1 MNQYLVEVSA
11 KSKPDGEFRQRML
24 PTYISEQR
32 LLRIFETHGLVKGAH
47 LQHDGMVAFYSAE
60 GLYPLTR
67 MLVLEKPPLE
77 GSEAWFELLLS
88 SLQTPVTFMPA
99 VQLQHAST
107 SMA

>member
-11 KSKPDGEFRQRML
+11 KNKPDGEFRQRML

-32 LLRIFETHGLVKGAH
+32 LLRIFETHHLVKGAH
-47 LQHDGMVAFYSAE
+47 LQHDGITAFYSAE
-60 GLYPLTR
+60 GVYPLCR
-67 MLVLEKPPLE
+67 LLVLEKPPLE

-88 SLQTPVTFMPA
+88 SLEKPVTFMP
-99 VQLQHAST
+99 VIQLQRASK